1 MNVKPGWQLAVHDN
15 AMNIVD
21 HINNDVPGSLKYY
34 DEEFHQYCG
43 KGSATFTFTVNKY
56 SNGVLNERIA
66 NLTTESYISFHED
79 DVDYVFNVMTRKETD
94 YTITLECVTTNLELL
109 NEKVVAYESKDA
121 KTFLEY
127 IEAMSLFKF
136 TRIELGICEIR
147 KTKQTLKFE
156 SDDDTCLA
164 RILKLVEAFDGEME
178 IITKLTTGGQID
190 KYVLNVYKSRNTAK
204 DHEPGLGR
212 VRTDIRLQMGRDVA
226 SVVKKEDKTNL
237 FSAIRMRN
245 KDGVYITFPNSRE
258 IKAPDGKHVEM
269 YVNRGSHTIYA
280 PISAKLYPSVNKR
293 DNCDPWIVR
302 DVKTEFTT
310 SEEAWAYGVKMLRN
324 YMYPITTWEISL
336 NSAMVLQRY
345 DIKIGDVIFMTDE
358 NFVGGLL
365 IRARVVEMV
374 RCSTDP
380 SKTRLTLSNVV
391 AVRPTNNSTLMNTM
405 SRMINEAQ
413 PFKMTVKTTGPTMF
427 REVTDSCEL
436 IPTLY
441 KGKSEVTD
449 VDFSYFIDNNLAGS
463 GTKFRVSRSNVGTS
477 GNALITI
484 QAWVQGQ
491 MVEFQD
497 ITIATVNDGVSPI
510 LTTIES
516 SNGDVFK
523 NGVIETVLTA
533 KLFRDD
539 VEIDTRGAAFN
550 YIWTKVNAN
559 GEVDEAW
566 SQRPESRRKS
576 VGVTHIDVE
585 DRATFSVAITTKD
598 EGNNTAPT
606 KPKRDDTVG
615 NTKVIGRN
623 LWVNS
628 KCEGYAAIEK
638 LPENHITG
646 QTECYRI
653 ENGWPNN
660 NLKFNIAP
668 DFTKRFYK
676 KLTMSAW
683 VKYENVK
690 KGPNP
695 WQGFNCFKSVP
706 LERRNSKT
714 NDAAPIDYPG
724 HFTFDGSS
732 DWKRI
737 EVTYDYGSD
746 PKYDE
751 LKMDLRFM
759 LEDTQSGTAWI
770 TGVKVEEGAVAT
782 DYSLSPEDKEG
793 GA

>member
-1 MNVKPGWQLAVHDN
+1 MNVKPAWQLAVHDN

-34 DEEFHQYCG
+34 NEEFHQYCG
-43 KGSATFTFTVNKY
+43 KGSATFTFTVDKFI
-56 SNGVLNERIA
+56 NGVLNERIN
-66 NLTTESYISFHED
+66 NLTSEAYISFHED
-79 DVDYVFNVMTRKETD
+79 GVDYVFNIMTRTETD
-94 YTITLECVTTNLELL
+94 TTITLDCVTTNLELL
-109 NEKVVAYESKDA
+109 NEKCLAYEA
-121 KTFLEY
+121 KEPYTFIQY
-127 IEAMSLFKF
+127 INNMRLFTY

-147 KTKQTLKFE
+147 NTKQTLKFE
-156 SDDDTCLA
+156 SEEDTCLA

-190 KYVLNVYKSRNTAK
+190 KYILNVYKSRATAK
-204 DHEPGLGR
+204 DREPGLGR

-245 KDGVYITFPNSRE
+245 KDGAYITFPSNKE
-258 IKAPDGKHVEM
+258 VKAADGQHIEM

-293 DNCDPWIVR
+293 DNCDNWIVR
-302 DVKTEFTT
+302 DIKTEFTT
-310 SEEAWAYGVKMLRN
+310 SDEAWAYGVKMLKN
-324 YMYPITTWEISL
+324 YMYPVTTWEISL
-336 NSAMVLQRY
+336 NSAVVLQRY
-345 DIKIGDVIFMTDE
+345 DIKIGDVIFLTDE

-380 SKTRLTLSNVV
+380 GKTKLTLSNVI
-391 AVRPTNNSTLMNTM
+391 AVRPTNNSTLMNVM
-405 SRMINEAQ
+405 SKMINESQ

-427 REVTDSCEL
+427 RELTDRCEL

-463 GTKFRVSRSNVGTS
+463 GSRFRVSRSNVGTS
-477 GNALITI
+477 GTALITI
-484 QAWVQGQ
+484 QAWHQGE

-497 ITIATVNDGVSPI
+497 VTISTVNDGISPV
-510 LTTIES
+510 LTVIES
-516 SNGDVFK
+516 SNGDIFK
-523 NGVIETVLTA
+523 NRVIDTVLTA

-539 VEIDTRGAAFN
+539 VEIDTQGVAFD
-550 YIWTKVNAN
+550 YVWTKVNAN

-566 SQRPESRRKS
+566 GRRPESRQKQIS
-576 VGVTHIDVE
+576 VTRIDVE
-585 DRATFSVAITTKD
+585 DKATFSVAVITKE
-598 EGNNTAPT
+598 EGA
-606 KPKRDDTVG
+606 VG
-615 NTKVIGRN
+615 NRKVIGRN

-628 KCEGYAAIEK
+628 KCEGYAGIEK

-653 ENGWPNN
+653 ETGWPKN

-690 KGPNP
+690 KGANP

-706 LERRNSKT
+706 LKRRNSKT
-714 NDAAPIDYPG
+714 NKVSPDDYPG
-724 HFTFDGSS
+724 HFTFEGSS

-746 PKYDE
+746 PNYDE

-770 TGVKVEEGAVAT
+770 TGVKVEEGTVVT

-793 GA
+793 GV